1 MRIKTLLILITFYAF
16 TKALPAQTHPYTI
29 EDVVGTYTKKHN
41 DSLEKLNYGT
51 VTKLHRSLTLF
62 PDGRF
67 EYHNFRKLQDQE
79 DENWYAR
86 GTWTLNGKIISFS
99 NTEKDLSMPNT
110 IDLNNTKARFFKKSP
125 RNKSLKKQPTYI
137 QFYQSENRIIK
148 RLKLFKTNE

>member
-1 MRIKTLLILITFYAF
+1 MRIKTLLVLIAFYTFVK
-16 TKALPAQTHPYTI
+16 TVPAQTHPYTT
-29 EDVVGTYTKKHN
+29 EDVVGTYTKNHN
-41 DSLEKLNYGT
+41 DSLEKINFGT
-51 VTKLHRSLTLF
+51 VTKLHRSLILF

-67 EYHNFRKLQDQE
+67 EYHNFRKLQDQK

-86 GTWTLNGKIISFS
+86 GTWTLNGKVISFS

-125 RNKSLKKQPTYI
+125 RNKSPKKQPTYI